1 MAVDPGPSRSVAVP
15 IAGAEKY
22 QEKQRLSAL
31 GTGAADMT

>member
-15 IAGAEKY
+15 IAGAEKK
-22 QEKQRLSAL
+22 QEKRHSAAP